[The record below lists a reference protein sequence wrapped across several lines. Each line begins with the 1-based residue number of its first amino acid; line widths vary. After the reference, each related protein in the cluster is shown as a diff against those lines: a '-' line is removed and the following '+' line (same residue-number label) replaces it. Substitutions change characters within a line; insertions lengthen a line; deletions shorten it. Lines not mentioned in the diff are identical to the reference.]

1 MTLLL
6 PRRVALG
13 LSVVAFGMS
22 AAFAST
28 ASALDVTVSAAAS
41 LRDAF
46 TDIAREFEKENPSEK
61 VLLNFAASG
70 QLLQQITR
78 GAPVDVFAAA
88 DQDTMDRAAAQ
99 NVIDRASRVDFARN
113 RLVLVTAIDAT
124 ATPKTLADLTGASMK
139 RIAIGTPESVP
150 AGRYAKGALEAA
162 GLWTAVQPKLINT
175 QNVRQALDYVAR
187 GETDAGFVYYTDAL
201 IVGDRVHIAFDVA
214 TKDPVVYPAAVVKG
228 GGAEAV
234 GRRFVKFLSGD
245 KARRVLEKYGFTK
258 P

>member
-1 MTLLL
+1 MLEVL
-6 PRRVALG
+6 RRALRG
-13 LSVVAFGMS
+13 VVFV
-22 AAFAST
+22 AST
-28 ASALDVTVSAAAS
+28 LAAAEVGAVDVTVSAAAS

-46 TDIAREFEKENPSEK
+46 TEIAREFEKDNSADK

-78 GAPVDVFAAA
+78 GAPVDVFASA

-99 NVIDRASRVDFARN
+99 NVIDRSSRVDFARN
-113 RLVLVTAIDAT
+113 RLVLVTALDAT
-124 ATPKTLADLTGASMK
+124 AAPKSLADLTGPAVK

-150 AGRYAKGALEAA
+150 AGRYAKGALDAA
-162 GLWTAVQPKLINT
+162 GLWSAVQPKLINT

-187 GETDAGFVYYTDAL
+187 GETDAGFVYHTDAML
-201 IVGDRVHIAFDVA
+201 VADRVRIGFEVA
-214 TKDPVVYPAAVVKG
+214 TKEPVVYPVAVVKG

-234 GRRFVKFLSGD
+234 GRRFVKFLTSE
-245 KARRVLEKYGFTK
+245 KAQRVLAKFGFGR

>member
-1 MTLLL
+1 MKRSARHFVSVFALAA
-6 PRRVALG
+6 ALG
-13 LSVVAFGMS
+13 PVS
-22 AAFAST
+22 AH
-28 ASALDVTVSAAAS
+28 ALDVTVSAAAS

-46 TDIAREFEKENPSEK
+46 TDIAKEFERDNPGEK

-78 GAPVDVFAAA
+78 GAPVDVFASA

-99 NVIDRASRVDFARN
+99 NVIARDTRIDFARN

-124 ATPKTLADLTGASMK
+124 VVPKTLTDLQEAGVK

-150 AGRYAKGALEAA
+150 AGRYAKEALEAA
-162 GLWTAVQPKLINT
+162 NLWSALAPKFINT

-187 GETDAGFVYYTDAL
+187 GETDAGFVYFTDAL
-201 IVGDRVHIAFDVA
+201 LVPDRVKVRFDVP
-214 TKDPVVYPAAVVKG
+214 TKSPVVYPAAVVKG

-234 GRRFVKFLSGD
+234 GRKFVKFLGSD
-245 KARRVLEKYGFTK
+245 KARRVLEKYGFTR